1 MNRHLLQQQLIPLDL
16 VRENKTNVE
25 IIPLKQTMSRI
36 PAAHMKELLIEPIGS
51 GCKSFVFVILGCGL
65 ESKKTMGL

>member
-25 IIPLKQTMSRI
+25 IIRLKQTMSRI
-36 PAAHMKELLIEPIGS
+36 PAAHTKELSVVTDIILTPEMGNS
-51 GCKSFVFVILGCGL
+51 GGKPL
-65 ESKKTMGL
+65 ELHFNSE